1 MLCSGEGW
9 CRLVREGRD
18 QNAVY
23 DRSCCGD
30 LIPSLGEF
38 KPRKAHNL
46 MAEQLSGIKESGL
59 ATNHELLLGLSP
71 QWFALSLSEGKFYP
85 IKYNR
90 WRLPLMK
97 CLWFILFTYWSLTK
111 TDRLSSKCFLSG
123 PQVHSGDHAKQNTFI
138 LCSEKSDSSPSV
150 CVCVCVI
157 KHTQKPPQ
165 PSSKKKKKKM

>member
-1 MLCSGEGW
+1 MNKAQTAVGKM
-9 CRLVREGRD
+9 RREGRD

-71 QWFALSLSEGKFYP
+71 Q
-85 IKYNR
+85 
-90 WRLPLMK
+90 
-97 CLWFILFTYWSLTK
+97 
-111 TDRLSSKCFLSG
+111 
-123 PQVHSGDHAKQNTFI
+123 
-138 LCSEKSDSSPSV
+138 
-150 CVCVCVI
+150 
-157 KHTQKPPQ
+157 
-165 PSSKKKKKKM
+165 